1 MKKIFFITTLIFVFS
16 FTLPTF
22 SFAQSQQ
29 QEEQMGKKFLEELN
43 NKTVTCS
50 KLKDADFEK
59 IGEYF
64 MGQSI
69 GDTSRHITMNEM
81 MKRMMGEQGEEQM
94 HIVMGKRMSGCDWSK
109 GGGNSMMGNFYGNM
123 MNNSWGLF
131 GGLTW
136 ILVVVFLIL
145 GIIYFWKEINRRK

>member
-1 MKKIFFITTLIFVFS
+1 MKKLFFFATFIFVFS
-16 FTLPTF
+16 FVLPIS

-29 QEEQMGKKFLEELN
+29 QEEQMGKQFLDSLG
-43 NKTVTCS
+43 NKTITCS

-69 GDTSRHITMNEM
+69 GDTSRHIVMNEM
-81 MKRMMGEQGEEQM
+81 MKKMMGEQGEEQM
-94 HIVMGKRMSGCDWSK
+94 HIVMGKRLSGCK
-109 GGGNSMMGNFYGNM
+109 GGDNSMMGNFYGNM
-123 MNNSWGLF
+123 MNNGWGLF
-131 GGLTW
+131 GGLMW

-145 GIIYFWKEINRRK
+145 GIIYFWKEINRKK